1 MIDEKK
7 LIEDVKKYFAKLK
20 AHNVHELVELFFED
34 IIGIIDEQ
42 PNLSFENKTSDNRN
56 LIYTDDLLKA
66 MDELNHSLQGARY
79 YFAHIENWIRSQPKL
94 DVPDNN
100 VEKMN
105 REFEELEVAYF
116 PDELCTYPEY
126 IGKPYFAI
134 RYKENGNHFV
144 GYGTYSPEVL
154 SRYLRDYFMPLAMPK
169 ESKWI
174 PCSERLPKESG
185 KYLVTLKGGAVE
197 TDSFCKVDN
206 KWVYFNTQIAWFSR
220 ELPEPYKG
228 E

>member
-1 MIDEKK
+1 MMIDEKK

-34 IIGIIDEQ
+34 IIDIIDEQ
-42 PNLSFENKTSDNRN
+42 PKLSLETKISDKD
-56 LIYTDDLLKA
+56 I
-66 MDELNHSLQGARY
+66 
-79 YFAHIENWIRSQPKL
+79 
-94 DVPDNN
+94 PDNN

-116 PDELCTYPEY
+116 PDELCIYPEY

-174 PCSERLPKESG
+174 PCSERLPKQNERIIG
-185 KYLVTLKGGAVE
+185 TFYNDEDCRAFVGEAT
-197 TDSFCKVDN
+197 
-206 KWVYFNTQIAWFSR
+206 YFPDILDTPYPLIAWMP
-220 ELPEPYKG
+220 LPEAYKG